1 LTKQNVL
8 RKSFVNDFRNSFVS
22 EKPTLGDLCV
32 AVIDCEHK
40 TAPEDPMGP
49 YYSVGTPAMSGH
61 KIDFSKAKRISEATF
76 NAWTRRGRPAL
87 GDIILAR
94 EAPVGL
100 VVRVPEAEQVALG
113 QRTVLLRPDEAKV
126 DPGFLY
132 YALVG
137 DEMQARM
144 NARAEGSTVAHLNV
158 AEVRELQ
165 FIDCPPLA
173 EQRAVAGVLGAL
185 DDKIESNRRV
195 VGLLRQTAQAVV
207 ASAVQ
212 SAELVPLQSVATIQ
226 RGFGYKSSGF
236 VDVGVPMIS
245 MGSSGVRGWL
255 NRKKIRQYGPA
266 VKDKYRVHAGQV
278 LVVNVD
284 LTWKLDV
291 LGWPLVVPPEFDGA
305 FISNDIFGLECDRSR
320 PWLSWIIWA
329 ELQTPRAR
337 AVIEGGAK
345 GTTVASIGVDT
356 LSSVQISLPNDAAG
370 AAVGAEV
377 SELVNRAWQA
387 EREVD
392 SLTQTRDAL
401 LPHLLSGRLR
411 VRDAEKVV
419 EEVV

>member
-1 LTKQNVL
+1 MTESITLGELARLGRIILNDGYRTRSDELGEPGVPILRVGEVQDGYITPTFGDHVRSEFRPKFGPKTSAANDVVVTTKGTVGRVALMRRGYPEFVYSPQVCFFRCDPGGGVDPEWL
-8 RKSFVNDFRNSFVS
+8 YYWFKSPEFVS
-22 EKPTLGDLCV
+22 QALGVQSQTDM
-32 AVIDCEHK
+32 
-40 TAPEDPMGP
+40 APYINLADMRAIAIT
-49 YYSVGTPAMSGH
+49 V
-61 KIDFSKAKRISEATF
+61 
-76 NAWTRRGRPAL
+76 PAL
-87 GDIILAR
+87 S
-94 EAPVGL
+94 
-100 VVRVPEAEQVALG
+100 EQMA
-113 QRTVLLRPDEAKV
+113 
-126 DPGFLY
+126 
-132 YALVG
+132 
-137 DEMQARM
+137 
-144 NARAEGSTVAHLNV
+144 
-158 AEVRELQ
+158 
-165 FIDCPPLA
+165 I
-173 EQRAVAGVLGAL
+173 AGVLGAL
-185 DDKIESNRRV
+185 DDKIESNRRLV
-195 VGLLRQTAQAVV
+195 QVLRQTAQVVV
-207 ASAVQ
+207 ASAVVN
-212 SAELVPLQSVATIQ
+212 AKLVPLQSVAVIQ

-236 VDVGVPMIS
+236 VDVGIPMIS

-255 NRKKIRQYGPA
+255 NRKKIRQYEPT
-266 VKDKYRVHAGQV
+266 VKDKYKVRTGQV

-291 LGWPLVVPPEFDGA
+291 LGWPLVVPPELDGA
-305 FISNDIFGLECDRSR
+305 VISNDVFGLDSDASR

-356 LSSVQISLPNDAAG
+356 LSSVQIPVPDDATG
-370 AAVGAEV
+370 AAVGTEV